1 MSSEATGQSLKI
13 VRQGEST
20 ELFLGGLKLAYVL
33 DYHLTMKPRDCELTV
48 VLDIKGDVC
57 FEMVADEA
65 GGGDAQW
72 TMQ

>member
-1 MSSEATGQSLKI
+1 MSSEAAGHSLKI

-20 ELFLGGLKLAYVL
+20 ELFLGGLKLTHVL

-57 FEMVADEA
+57 FETVAEKKE
-65 GGGDAQW
+65 
-72 TMQ
+72 